1 MMTKYQRNLLLVAA
15 AVSSSSGLAVE
26 LLLGNLASYLV
37 GNEALSYGIAVGGFL
52 AAMGVGSY
60 LSRFI
65 ADEPN
70 LGEEREL
77 SPQQRQDLL
86 SSFAKVELAIAP
98 LTALLPLGLFA
109 LFVIDGFLWLGLFL
123 VTLILGILAGL
134 EIPLLTRLVEQEEGV
149 REALAGVLAM
159 DYLGALLGSL
169 LFPIFLLPVFGMFPS
184 AAIIGSFPAIMV
196 FLLGRAF
203 PQLRGWR
210 WVGLAVAIGL
220 LGFAWVVV
228 PVGNSLEN
236 NLYRDPVVGR
246 WQSTYQRLVLT
257 RWGRDMRLFLNGD
270 LQFST
275 ADEYR
280 YHEALV
286 HPAMV
291 AAKNPRRVL
300 LLGAGDGM
308 ALREVLKWQQVE
320 RVLLVELDPAVVKV
334 AQNHPFLN
342 KLSDRAWQDPRV
354 EVRYADAFR
363 AVPALQETFD
373 VIIADFPD
381 PDRTALAKLY
391 SKGFYEGLRSRL
403 APTGAMVTQA
413 SSPFFAPQAFAC
425 VAATLEAIDM
435 SVYPYRTDVPSF
447 GPWGFVMATNQPFDV
462 SPPVPLSV
470 QTQFLT
476 PELLPTL
483 FQLPADIPTDNVEI
497 NTLAHPIIARY
508 QSDRR
513 WDLY

>member
-1 MMTKYQRNLLLVAA
+1 MMTRYQRNLLLVAA
-15 AVSSSSGLAVE
+15 AISSSSGLAVE

-65 ADEPN
+65 ADETSWES
-70 LGEEREL
+70 GEEL
-77 SPQQRQDLL
+77 SPQQREDLL

-98 LTALLPLGLFA
+98 LTAFLPLGLFA
-109 LFVIDGFLWLGLFL
+109 LFVVDGFLWLGLFL
-123 VTLILGILAGL
+123 VTLVLGILAGL
-134 EIPLLTRLVEQEEGV
+134 EIPLLTRLVEQEEGL

-169 LFPIFLLPVFGMFPS
+169 VFPVVLLPVFGMFPS
-184 AAIIGSFPAIMV
+184 AAIIGSLPAVMV

-203 PQLRGWR
+203 PQLRVWR
-210 WVGLAVAIGL
+210 WVGLAVAAGL
-220 LGFAWVVV
+220 LGFAWVAV
-228 PVGNSLEN
+228 PIGNSLEN
-236 NLYRDPVVGR
+236 KLYADPVVGR
-246 WQSTYQRLVLT
+246 WQSAYQRLVLT

-270 LQFST
+270 LQLST

-291 AAKNPRRVL
+291 AAENPRRVL

-308 ALREVLKWQQVE
+308 ALREVLKWEQVE
-320 RVLLVELDPAVVKV
+320 RVLLLELDPAVVSL
-334 AQNHPFLN
+334 AQNHPFLS
-342 KLSDRAWQDPRV
+342 KLSDRAWEDPRV
-354 EVRYADAFR
+354 EVRYGDAFR
-363 AVPALQETFD
+363 IAPTLAETFD

-425 VAATLEAIDM
+425 IAATLEASDM

-447 GPWGFVMATNQPFDV
+447 GPWGFVMAANQPFDP
-462 SPPVPLSV
+462 SVPISLSV
-470 QTQFLT
+470 KTRYLT
-476 PELLPTL
+476 PHLFPTL
-483 FQLPADIPTDNVEI
+483 FQIPEDIRREDVEI

-513 WDLY
+513 WNLY